1 MIRQERTKHRGL
13 GGPIHEF
20 SMNKSL
26 GQNLLKNP
34 RILDSIVEKA
44 QLKSTDTVLEI
55 GPGTGN
61 LTLRMLP
68 LVKKV
73 IVVELDP
80 RMVAELQKRTQN
92 SPNGNRLEIIVGD
105 VLKAD
110 LPYFDCC
117 VANIPYNI
125 SSPLVF
131 KLLKHKPAFRSA
143 VIMFQ
148 KEFAMRLVA
157 RPGDELYCRLSIN
170 AQLLSNTQ
178 HILKIG
184 RNNFRPPPKV
194 DSSVVRI
201 TPHNPPPPIDFDEWN
216 GLITLCF
223 SRKNKTLGAIF
234 KQTNV
239 LKMLYENYK
248 TYCSLKNLK
257 MEVAEDNVKATVM
270 DILSKHEYVSRRSRT
285 MDIDDFL
292 KLLKLFHDANLHFSS

>member
-1 MIRQERTKHRGL
+1 
-13 GGPIHEF
+13 
-20 SMNKSL
+20 MNKSL